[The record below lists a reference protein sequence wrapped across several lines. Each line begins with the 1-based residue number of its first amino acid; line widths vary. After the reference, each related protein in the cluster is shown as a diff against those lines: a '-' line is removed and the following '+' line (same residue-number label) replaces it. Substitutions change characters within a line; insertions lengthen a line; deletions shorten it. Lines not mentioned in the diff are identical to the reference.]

1 MKTAIIKTD
10 FWKDEDIY
18 QLSLDERMLYLC
30 ILTNPDRDTTPAVKC
45 SDRMMSAYTGFNIQQ
60 IQVAKQRLIERN
72 KIVFVEG
79 YYLIRNQDFVDTKRG
94 KLSSGKYREDFD
106 ALPEKVQK
114 IILENKDFCSR
125 AALEPLKSIEIEIEK
140 EIEIEIDTEKE
151 KAKEKL
157 AKDISEVIKAME
169 AVDAKNRLYYGN
181 KTQRGACTF
190 LLETYG
196 KSAILSV
203 IEGIPRARLSVP
215 YFPSIT
221 TPCELRDKWVKIH
234 EAVHRMNKS
243 KKPEMEF
250 V

>member
-72 KIVFVEG
+72 KIVFVDG

-94 KLSSGKYREDFD
+94 KLSSEKYREDFD
-106 ALPEKVQK
+106 SLPVKVQK

-125 AALEPLKSIEIEIEK
+125 AALEPLKTIEIEIEK
-140 EIEIEIDTEKE
+140 EIDTEKE
-151 KAKEKL
+151 KAKETI
-157 AKDISEVIKAME
+157 AKDISEVINAFEK
-169 AVDAKNRLYYGN
+169 VDAKNRLYYGN
-181 KTQRGACTF
+181 KTQRDACTF

-196 KSAILSV
+196 KEAVLAMIG
-203 IEGIPRARLSVP
+203 GIPEARVKVP
-215 YFPSIT
+215 YFPSVT
-221 TPCELRDKWVKIH
+221 TPCELRDKWVKIY
-234 EAVHRMNKS
+234 EAVHRSNKS
-243 KKPEMEF
+243 KKPDMEF